1 LEVDLPDLDS
11 LLQGRGDLGLHL
23 TMLGA
28 VEDLEAGVVVEEAD
42 QQDRALVGLE
52 AASQLADVLD
62 EPVGRGERGLR
73 PGSDVVAEDDLEVLQ
88 RGLDLDVGV
97 VVDEEVEPRLP
108 EELFAAD
115 GVGGDDVREE
125 PVGQRRFDAAVGR
138 VLVDP
143 DPGG

>member
-1 LEVDLPDLDS
+1 
-11 LLQGRGDLGLHL
+11 
-23 TMLGA
+23 MLAA

-42 QQDRALVGLE
+42 QQDCALLGLE
-52 AASQLADVLD
+52 AASRLADVLD

-108 EELFAAD
+108 EEPFAAD
-115 GVGGDDVREE
+115 GLGGWGLR
-125 PVGQRRFDAAVGR
+125 
-138 VLVDP
+138 
-143 DPGG
+143 GGAGGG